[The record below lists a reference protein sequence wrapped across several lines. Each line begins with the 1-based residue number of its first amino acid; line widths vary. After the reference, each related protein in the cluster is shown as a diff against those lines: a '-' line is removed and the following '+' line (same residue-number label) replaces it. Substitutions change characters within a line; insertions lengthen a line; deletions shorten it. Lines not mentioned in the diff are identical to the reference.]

1 MAAFQRPQ
9 TVAEGVYRHLRREL
23 LAGELKP
30 GQWLREQELAES
42 LDVSRTP
49 VREAVRQLAQ
59 EGLLVIEANRG
70 VRVRGLSLAEAIA
83 TYEVRDRLESMAA
96 RLAARNVD
104 EEARAELQH
113 QLSIMSLVATDDFA
127 EHIRADEEFHAL
139 VARQSGNPV
148 LEEII
153 QRLGERV
160 MRVKILTRDVNTSAF
175 ARAQHAEIVAAIT
188 SGDADNA
195 AKAMSEHIRTNLDI
209 VAQRLGEQD
218 PAEGEPA

>member
-1 MAAFQRPQ
+1 MASFQRPQ
-9 TVAEGVYRHLRREL
+9 TVAEEVYRHLRREL
-23 LAGELKP
+23 LSGELEP

-42 LDVSRTP
+42 LAVSRTP

-70 VRVRGLSLAEAIA
+70 VRVRGLSLSEAIA
-83 TYEVRDRLESMAA
+83 TYEVRAQLESMAA
-96 RLAARNVD
+96 RLAAGTVGD
-104 EEARAELQH
+104 AARSELQQ
-113 QLSIMSLVATDDFA
+113 QLRNMNAVEADDFA

-139 VARQSGNPV
+139 VARLSGNPV

-160 MRVKILTRDVNTSAF
+160 MRVKILTRDVNTSAI
-175 ARAQHAEIVAAIT
+175 ARAQHAGIVAAIT
-188 SGDADNA
+188 EGEPERA
-195 AKAMSEHIRTNLDI
+195 AQAMSEHIRTNLGI
-209 VAQRLGEQD
+209 VAQRLGEQG